1 MDGQRRRAGDQSW
14 RRRSDRD
21 GDGRGVE
28 RLDLG
33 LGLGEAARGA
43 ERPRGVGDGRG
54 ERMVAGGERM
64 EAGAPYIPAPLGWA
78 GSRPPTALL
87 LAWPGERA
95 VGRAWAAVLPIGPI
109 GPAFSGRDWMCPW
122 AGIEAQA

>member
-21 GDGRGVE
+21 GDGRGAE

-43 ERPRGVGDGRG
+43 EKPRGIGGGR
-54 ERMVAGGERM
+54 GERM
-64 EAGAPYIPAPLGWA
+64 EAGGPYIPAPLGWA

-87 LAWPGERA
+87 LAWLGERA
-95 VGRAWAAVLPIGPI
+95 VGRAWAAVPPIGLI
-109 GPAFSGRDWMCPW
+109 GPCLDVSMGRD
-122 AGIEAQA
+122 

>member
-21 GDGRGVE
+21 GDGRGAE

-43 ERPRGVGDGRG
+43 ERPRGVGGGRG
-54 ERMVAGGERM
+54 ERMEAGGERM

-78 GSRPPTALL
+78 GSASNGSFAG
-87 LAWPGERA
+87 LAWGAGRGPCLGSCAAHRA
-95 VGRAWAAVLPIGPI
+95 GFFGPCLDVSM
-109 GPAFSGRDWMCPW
+109 G
-122 AGIEAQA
+122 QH